1 MPEPIKRILVG
12 LGTSRTA
19 ESVTDHAI
27 DIAKTRGAELT
38 GLAVTDPVRLEWT
51 GPRPMGVGVEERT
64 TELRKARY
72 EQARADIAAAG
83 AEFTSRC
90 SAAGV
95 AHQIDEETG
104 DPFAVAEDLVRYHD
118 MCVFGL
124 RGLFEHGIV
133 PEPVDALERLVSAGV
148 RPILAVGEEFRPI
161 RKVLV
166 AYSGSIESAKTFKHF
181 VQSGLFAD
189 AAVRIAHFG
198 SEDAAASRRLAKSAA
213 YFAAHDRVVD
223 TDHVPGHPANAL
235 VPYAT
240 AWAADLIVAGN
251 SAKNLLVRK
260 LFGETALK
268 LLRESTLPLYLAQ

>member
-1 MPEPIKRILVG
+1 VTEPIARILVG

-19 ESVTDHAI
+19 TSVTEHAI
-27 DIAKTRGAELT
+27 DIARPRGASLT

-64 TELRKARY
+64 AELRKTRY
-72 EQARADIAAAG
+72 ERARADIAAAG
-83 AEFTSRC
+83 AEFAARC
-90 SAAGV
+90 LAAGV
-95 AHQIDEETG
+95 AHRIDEETG
-104 DPFAVAEDLVRYHD
+104 DPFDVAEDLVRYHD

-161 RKVLV
+161 RRVLV

-189 AAVRIAHFG
+189 AEVRIAHFG
-198 SEDAAASRRLAKSAA
+198 SEDAAAARRLEKSRA
-213 YFAAHDRVVD
+213 YFAAHGRSVD

-235 VPYAT
+235 VPYAIS
-240 AWAADLIVAGN
+240 WAADLIVAGN

-260 LFGETALK
+260 LFGETALR